1 MMQINEL
8 LDKIWD
14 AFYKEEDELE
24 KKFVGTAES
33 DAWFSTYRH
42 WMQQGFD
49 VAIDVIAKEK
59 ERANNF
65 VSLRPIP
72 AVWDGEREG
81 HNKVIICGVNSMTDG
96 LNTTITSKPEKR
108 NSNLI
113 QGIFS

>member
-33 DAWFSTYRH
+33 DAWFSIYRH
-42 WMQQGFD
+42 WMQQGFN
-49 VAIDVIAKEK
+49 VAIDVISKEK

-65 VSLRPIP
+65 VSLRPSLP
-72 AVWDGEREG
+72 
-81 HNKVIICGVNSMTDG
+81 CGTGRGKDRKEN
-96 LNTTITSKPEKR
+96 EE
-108 NSNLI
+108 
-113 QGIFS
+113 